1 MRGGIF
7 PAMFSALEMSNPIVT
22 ALGNQFYNKDSF
34 TQRELVNDAMS
45 TIENTGARLENF
57 FQTIVPQLRAYQAFQ
72 EAKDQLPYRGY
83 EGAVVPDWHEFVG
96 DKIFGFKKSYFM
108 RMIKFGKLTD
118 EQVIEFTDKCKELIA
133 EGEKPSIS
141 VPSCLDYI
149 KQQNQSDGGE
159 ATPRQTESVV
169 LQLKF
174 MGKKLKVTGDGD
186 APTIKTDFDSDDME
200 EFNRLMEIVQSYIGD
215 R

>member
-1 MRGGIF
+1 MRNLLTIE
-7 PAMFSALEMSNPIVT
+7 SDALLHPELINGLQIIKINTIQRAVSKNEMSKINNSRKLSKIMLESYEYFKTSGKSILAELGVFWT
-22 ALGNQFYNKDSF
+22 AEDFGQ
-34 TQRELVNDAMS
+34 
-45 TIENTGARLENF
+45 
-57 FQTIVPQLRAYQAFQ
+57 
-72 EAKDQLPYRGY
+72 
-83 EGAVVPDWHEFVG
+83 
-96 DKIFGFKKSYFM
+96 KIFGFKKSYFM

>member
-1 MRGGIF
+1 
-7 PAMFSALEMSNPIVT
+7 
-22 ALGNQFYNKDSF
+22 
-34 TQRELVNDAMS
+34 
-45 TIENTGARLENF
+45 
-57 FQTIVPQLRAYQAFQ
+57 
-72 EAKDQLPYRGY
+72 
-83 EGAVVPDWHEFVG
+83 
-96 DKIFGFKKSYFM
+96 M

-174 MGKKLKVTGDGD
+174 MGKKLKVTGGGD
-186 APTIKTDFDSDDME
+186 APTIKTDLDSDDME
-200 EFNRLMEIVQSYIGD
+200 EFNRLMEIVESYIGD

>member
-1 MRGGIF
+1 MRNLLAIE
-7 PAMFSALEMSNPIVT
+7 SQALQNTDLINGLQIDRINTIQRAVSKNEMSKINNSRKLSKIMLESYEYFKTSGKSILAELGVFWT
-22 ALGNQFYNKDSF
+22 AEDFGQ
-34 TQRELVNDAMS
+34 
-45 TIENTGARLENF
+45 
-57 FQTIVPQLRAYQAFQ
+57 
-72 EAKDQLPYRGY
+72 
-83 EGAVVPDWHEFVG
+83 
-96 DKIFGFKKSYFM
+96 KIFGFKKSYFM

>member
-1 MRGGIF
+1 MRNLLAIE
-7 PAMFSALEMSNPIVT
+7 SQALQNTDLINGLQIDRINTIQRAVSKNEMSKINNSRKLSKIMLESYEYFKTSGKSILAENGVFWT
-22 ALGNQFYNKDSF
+22 AEDFGQ
-34 TQRELVNDAMS
+34 
-45 TIENTGARLENF
+45 
-57 FQTIVPQLRAYQAFQ
+57 
-72 EAKDQLPYRGY
+72 
-83 EGAVVPDWHEFVG
+83 
-96 DKIFGFKKSYFM
+96 KIFGFQKSYFM